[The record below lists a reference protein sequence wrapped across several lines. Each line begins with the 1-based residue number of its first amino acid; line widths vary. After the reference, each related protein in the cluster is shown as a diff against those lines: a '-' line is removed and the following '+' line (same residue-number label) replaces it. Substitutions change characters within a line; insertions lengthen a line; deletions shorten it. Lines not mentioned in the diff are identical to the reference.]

1 MGTVAVTVA
10 IIGAGPYGLSIAAHL
25 RSLGIPYR
33 IFGTP
38 VDTWARHMPAGML
51 LKSDGFASSLSDP
64 DDKGTLATY
73 CLDRGIPYH
82 PTDLPVPLEVFVD
95 YARDF
100 QERFVP
106 DLEERQV
113 VSLDKTGGTFTLVL
127 DDGETLTADLVVGAI
142 GITHFGRIPEELS
155 GLRPELVSHSSDHHD
170 LAGWA
175 GRDITVL
182 GGGSSAVDLAVLLQE
197 AGANTTLVART
208 GQLRFFSPPSGR
220 PRTGWD
226 RIRQPSSGLGPGWKS
241 WMCEN
246 LPFAFRFLPGNA
258 RTTIVR
264 RHLGPKSGWP
274 MKARLDAGV
283 RVLLSTSLESA
294 SEVDGRVKL
303 VLRAA
308 DGTRTELLTDHV
320 AAATGYA
327 PAVERLR
334 FMSEGLRSAI
344 RTHDGAPVLNG
355 GFETSVDGLYIV
367 GPAAVDSFGPLMRF
381 MVGAEYVAP
390 VVAKRLARR
399 AGRKEPVRRVTT
411 A

>member
-1 MGTVAVTVA
+1 VTVA
-10 IIGAGPYGLSIAAHL
+10 IIGAGPYGLSTAAHL

-73 CLDRGIPYH
+73 CLDRGIAYH

-113 VSLDKTGGTFTLVL
+113 VSLDRSGDGFTLVL
-127 DDGETLTADLVVGAI
+127 DDGEVLRADLVVSAV
-142 GITHFGRIPEELS
+142 GITHFGRVPEELAA
-155 GLRPELVSHSSDHHD
+155 LRPGLVSHSSDHHD
-170 LAGWA
+170 LSGFA
-175 GRDITVL
+175 GRDVTVV

-208 GQLRFFSPPSGR
+208 GQLRFFAPPSDR
-220 PRTGWD
+220 SRTRWD

-241 WMCEN
+241 WTCEN
-246 LPFAFRFLPGNA
+246 LPFVFRFLPGRA

-274 MKARLDAGV
+274 MKARLEPV
-283 RVLLSTSLESA
+283 NVLLSTQVETA
-294 SEVDGRVKL
+294 SEVDGRVRL
-303 VLRAA
+303 VLRTA

-320 AAATGYA
+320 AAATGYW
-327 PAVERLR
+327 PGVERLR
-334 FMSEGLRSAI
+334 FMSESLRSSI
-344 RTHDGAPVLNG
+344 RTHGGAPVLDSA
-355 GFETSVDGLYIV
+355 FQSSVDGLYIV

-381 MVGAEYVAP
+381 MVGAEYAAPLVAR
-390 VVAKRLARR
+390 RLARR
-399 AGRKEPVRRVTT
+399 SRRKEPVSRVTT